1 MVVLLNYSVVA
12 GIPTGLILIAVCSLE
27 DVVYADKFK
36 ADRRAKIPRQKQK
49 HRVTNWSEYT
59 EGLRRRG
66 DLTVWVSEA
75 ALAVDSPAKIFGEG
89 APLGSMLHVRLLGK
103 KWLEEKHKTKAKRK
117 IWRKLH
123 LGLYLVCGEIV
134 CSDLTADHIG
144 DPTALPGLLDQID
157 GPVDLFLADGTY
169 DGVANG

>member
-89 APLGSMLHVRLLGK
+89 APLGSMLRVRK
-103 KWLEEKHKTKAKRK
+103 
-117 IWRKLH
+117 
-123 LGLYLVCGEIV
+123 
-134 CSDLTADHIG
+134 
-144 DPTALPGLLDQID
+144 PTARFEAGASNAKAQRAAQRQTDESPPKRPRAERGR
-157 GPVDLFLADGTY
+157 GE
-169 DGVANG
+169 